1 MDNVRQTPH
10 VILVITLIL
19 ALLFLP
25 WPWNLLVIA
34 AAAAFE
40 VALAT
45 FGLRYTRRR
54 RVQVGVQTLVGTTG
68 EVITTLAPFGQV
80 KVDGVIWRARAEG
93 GAGVGETVRVNRVDG
108 LTLEVE
114 RAPAAGW

>member
-1 MDNVRQTPH
+1 VDNVQRAAH

-25 WPWNLLVIA
+25 WPWNLVVIA

-45 FGLRYTRRR
+45 FGIRYTRRR
-54 RVQVGVQTLVGTTG
+54 RAQVGVQTLVGETG

-93 GAGVGETVRVNRVDG
+93 GAGVGETVRINRVEG

-114 RAPAAGW
+114 RAAALPG